1 MLPTLL
7 PNPPELPAGS
17 IEEIVAAADA
27 MERAAAQRY
36 RTLAEAMRS
45 VGYDDI
51 ADVFNELA
59 REEEQHVLS
68 VEKLAGTLLG
78 GMPTKDIVRWVL
90 PETFGSE
97 EASPAALLT
106 PYKALSI
113 AVRSEERAFAFWS
126 YVAANA
132 ESEAVGSLAE
142 SMAHHELLHA
152 AKFRAARRKAYHAEI
167 ELHRPAETVAQPLVL
182 AAVRHEAAQ
191 MAAEAIG
198 FLSAAATRLEQLGD
212 AESAALVRDIVATM
226 PVTADSAPSVA
237 GNAPTPR
244 AAERW
249 EHSGPA
255 AVLFEVEG
263 ILERRAERYIALLDR
278 SPDAHVTAELKRL
291 ADEALRPVHR
301 VNARLAEVEPALRN
315 LTAGSPSAP
324 AASTRA

>member
-1 MLPTLL
+1 MPSILL
-7 PNPPELPAGS
+7 PNPPEFPASS

-45 VGYDDI
+45 VGHDDI
-51 ADVFNELA
+51 ADVFSELA

-68 VEKLAGTLLG
+68 VEKLAATLLG
-78 GMPTKDIVRWVL
+78 GLPTKDIVRWVL

-97 EASPAALLT
+97 AASPAALLT

-152 AKFRAARRKAYHAEI
+152 AKFRAARRTAYHAELK
-167 ELHRPAETVAQPLVL
+167 LHRPADAAAQPLVL
-182 AAVRHEAAQ
+182 DAVRREAAQ
-191 MAAEAIG
+191 MAAETTG
-198 FLSAAATRLEQLGD
+198 FLSAAATRLDQLGD
-212 AESAALVRDIVATM
+212 AESAALVRDIIAAM
-226 PVTADSAPSVA
+226 PVAAESAPFGA
-237 GNAPTPR
+237 GNAPPPR
-244 AAERW
+244 TAERW
-249 EHSGPA
+249 EHAGSA

-278 SPDAHVTAELKRL
+278 SPDAHITAELKRL

-301 VNARLAEVEPALRN
+301 VNARLAAVEPALRN
-315 LTAGSPSAP
+315 LAAGSPSTTG
-324 AASTRA
+324 ASTGA